1 MPVLFFYGP
10 ELSEEGKKE
19 LIKSFTESTTKVTGI
34 DKMAVTVLL
43 RVTTHEDVGVGGEL
57 LRELLEKGH
66 G

>member
-10 ELSEEGKKE
+10 ELNEKGKKE
-19 LIKSFTESTTKVTGI
+19 LIKSFTESTTKVTGL
-34 DKMAVTVLL
+34 DKMTVTVLL

-57 LRELLEKGH
+57 LREILKQEH